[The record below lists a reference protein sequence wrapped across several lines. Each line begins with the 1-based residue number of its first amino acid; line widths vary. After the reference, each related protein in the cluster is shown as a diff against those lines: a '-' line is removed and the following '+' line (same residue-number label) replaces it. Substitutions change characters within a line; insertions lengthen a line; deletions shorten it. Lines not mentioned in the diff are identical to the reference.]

1 MVQKPKQRAILPSLI
16 IILGWALLALN
27 VFVLLGGSTMLFSD
41 NLAEHAARTIS
52 TNFLHSAM
60 LAFGAIA
67 LTLVAY
73 LHFKQNYPRAALT
86 SGAIAAV
93 LAFSLMYPTTSP
105 ASMNANGDAA
115 DNAATELTA
124 SEVFAEGLV
133 SGIVFSDD
141 RPAAVVGTQVLYEGD
156 VKNGVTVV
164 KITKEEVQFEKNGRL
179 WTQKVQSNPSKH
191 WR

>member
-1 MVQKPKQRAILPSLI
+1 MFQEHRQRAIFPTLLI
-16 IILGWALLALN
+16 VLGWGLLVCN
-27 VFVLLGGSTMLFSD
+27 VFVLFRGGSELFGD

-52 TNFLHSAM
+52 TNLLHSAM

-67 LTLVAY
+67 LSLVAY
-73 LHFKQNYPRAALT
+73 LHFKQNYSRAAIT

-93 LAFSLMYPTTSP
+93 LAFSLLYPAASP
-105 ASMNANGDAA
+105 VSMAA
-115 DNAATELTA
+115 PDNSATELSE

-141 RPAAVVGTQVLYEGD
+141 RPAAVVGNQVLYEGD
-156 VKNGVTVV
+156 VKNGVTIV
-164 KITKEEVQFEKNGRL
+164 KITKEQVQFEKNGRL
-179 WTQKVQSNPSKH
+179 WTQEVQSIPPKY